1 MLVHP
6 QTQLILES
14 LHSEAK
20 VSPADEALERGW
32 RFDDLEG
39 GSVEHSYI
47 LQRSSD
53 ENVAIHLLED
63 GQSVNCQK
71 PLRIRHQGTIK
82 RLFRFGAKANTRDYR
97 GCTPLVE
104 AFNID
109 INMQMK
115 ALSSCPIGKIIDY
128 RGRIQ
133 LTITTSVLKHCGA
146 EFFSAASQCW
156 NRLS

>member
-1 MLVHP
+1 MHP

-39 GSVEHSYI
+39 GSVEHSFI

-63 GQSVNCQK
+63 GQSVNCQR

-82 RLFRFGAKANTRDYR
+82 RLFRFGAAKANTRDYR

-146 EFFSAASQCW
+146 EFFQRQV
-156 NRLS
+156 NVGIG